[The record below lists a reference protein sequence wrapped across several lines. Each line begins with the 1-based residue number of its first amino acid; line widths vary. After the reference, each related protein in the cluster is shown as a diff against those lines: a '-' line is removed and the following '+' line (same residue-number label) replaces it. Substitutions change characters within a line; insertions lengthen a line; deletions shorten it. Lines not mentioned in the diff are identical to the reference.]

1 MSVHLLDDVLRDLPE
16 ESKLLSNLT
25 VELLAL
31 SDRPVFDELLATR
44 HYLKNPTAVGQ
55 VLRYVVKYGEQWVAL
70 LVFNSPA
77 FHLKPRE
84 EWLQWNPR
92 QLEERRHLLAQ
103 NSRFLILASPGK
115 WPNLASRILKL
126 VCARLAQDWQKEF
139 GHPVLVVETFVD
151 PNRFR
156 GTCYKAAGWQPL
168 GPTQGHQR
176 NWQDFYT
183 DTKHPKELWVR
194 PLSPGA
200 LEELQARNLSA
211 TLLEHQR
218 PLPPACPLATEKLD
232 SLWECFVRMQDPRKR
247 RGQRHK
253 LASVFTLIALA
264 VVAGCKGPHA
274 IAEFAEGLN
283 HGQRR
288 LLRCRPRPGHPRQF
302 DVPCE
307 RTFRRLLKKV
317 DPETLK
323 ERLVQWMEQED
334 PAPVEVLHL
343 DGKVLKNADPAPA
356 QPKFI
361 DSPVSEI
368 APELQKPKA
377 DKALTLVNF
386 ITPNQRLVDQVAVPQ
401 NTNEEAAVALHLPE
415 MSLVGV
421 CLTADAA
428 HLTKANCRQIT
439 QDSQGDYLFTLK
451 ANQPHALA
459 KAQQAFTGV
468 FPPSGSLAG

>member
-1 MSVHLLDDVLRDLPE
+1 MSVHLLDDVLLDLPD
-16 ESKLLSNLT
+16 ESKLLSDLT
-25 VELLAL
+25 VELLAP
-31 SDRPVFDELLATR
+31 SDRPVFDQLLATR
-44 HYLKNPTAVGQ
+44 HYLKNPNAVGQ

-70 LVFNSPA
+70 LVFSSPA

-84 EWLQWNPR
+84 EWLQWNSR

-139 GHPVLVVETFVD
+139 GHPVLAVETFVD

-194 PLSPGA
+194 GLSPEA
-200 LEELQARNLSA
+200 LEQLQAENLPS
-211 TLLEHQR
+211 TLAEHQR
-218 PLPPACPLATEKLD
+218 PLPPPCPLATEELD
-232 SLWECFVRMQDPRKR
+232 SLWECFVRMQEPRKR
-247 RGQRHK
+247 RGKRHL
-253 LASVFTLIALA
+253 LASVLTVMALA
-264 VVAGCKGPHA
+264 VLAGCKGPHA
-274 IAEFAEGLN
+274 IAEFAKGLN

-288 LLRCRPRPGHPRQF
+288 LLRCRARPGHPRQF

-317 DPETLK
+317 DPEALK
-323 ERLVQWMEQED
+323 ERLIQWMEQED
-334 PAPVEVLHL
+334 PTPLEVLHL

-356 QPKFI
+356 QPKLA
-361 DSPVSEI
+361 DSLVSEI
-368 APELQKPKA
+368 PPELQKPKA

-386 ITPNQRLVDQVAVPQ
+386 ITPKQRLVDQVAVPQ
-401 NTNEEAAVALHLPE
+401 NTNEEAALALHLPE
-415 MSLVGV
+415 MSLLGV

-439 QDSQGDYLFTLK
+439 QDSQADYLFTLK

-459 KAQQAFTGV
+459 KAQQAFTGD
-468 FPPSGSLAG
+468 FPPSGSLPR

>member
-1 MSVHLLDDVLRDLPE
+1 MSVHLLEEVLLDLPE
-16 ESKLLSNLT
+16 ESKLLSDLT
-25 VELLAL
+25 VELLAP
-31 SDRPVFDELLATR
+31 SDRPVFDQLLATR

-55 VLRYVVKYGEQWVAL
+55 VLRYVVKHREQWVAL
-70 LVFNSPA
+70 LVFSSPA

-103 NSRFLILASPGK
+103 NSRFLILASRGQ
-115 WPNLASRILKL
+115 WPNLASRVLKL
-126 VCARLAQDWQKEF
+126 VCARLAQDWHKEF
-139 GHPVLVVETFVD
+139 GHPVLAVETFVD

-156 GTCYKAAGWQPL
+156 GTCYKAAGWQTL

-183 DTKHPKELWVR
+183 DTKHPKELWMCALSSEGLGQLQAEN
-194 PLSPGA
+194 LSPA
-200 LEELQARNLSA
+200 LA
-211 TLLEHQR
+211 EHQR
-218 PLPPACPLATEKLD
+218 PLPPPCPVATEELD
-232 SLWECFVRMQDPRKR
+232 SLWKGFVRMQDPRKR
-247 RGQRHK
+247 RGKRHL
-253 LASVFTLIALA
+253 LASVLTVMALA

-274 IAEFAEGLN
+274 IAEFAKGLN

-307 RTFRRLLKKV
+307 RTFRRLLKQV
-317 DPETLK
+317 DPEALK

-334 PAPVEVLHL
+334 SPPVEVLHL
-343 DGKVLKNADPAPA
+343 DGKVLKNAGPAPA
-356 QPKFI
+356 QSKLT

-368 APELQKPKA
+368 PPQLQKPKA

-386 ITPNQRLVDQVAVPQ
+386 ITPKQRLVDQVAVPQ
-401 NTNEEAAVALHLPE
+401 NTNEEAAVALHLPK

-439 QDSQGDYLFTLK
+439 QDRQADYLFTLK

-459 KAQQAFTGV
+459 KAQQAFTGE
-468 FPPSGSLAG
+468 FPPSGSLAR